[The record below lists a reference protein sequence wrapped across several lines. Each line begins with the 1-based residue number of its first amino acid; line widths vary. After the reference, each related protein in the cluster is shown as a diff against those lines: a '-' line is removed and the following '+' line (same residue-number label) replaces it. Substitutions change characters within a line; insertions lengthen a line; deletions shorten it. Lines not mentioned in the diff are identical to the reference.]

1 LKSRQYN
8 TGRFPPPAICTRA
21 AAMAVLMIA
30 IVSLLSQFLVQ
41 RLAADEG

>member
-1 LKSRQYN
+1 
-8 TGRFPPPAICTRA
+8 
-21 AAMAVLMIA
+21 MAVLMIA